1 MKLTQHEILSCT
13 PNSLLCCFI
22 FSIVHHSPYCW
33 WCCYFSLSSFLVIF
47 VWERARAMRTRQQ
60 KLCNCWY
67 FHCSRSSSDDHKT
80 MPLYHLDVL
89 KNFSENIFTWAVVFI
104 PYLVIYYYVTSSHTL
119 LCSVLHCCYST
130 SDVFASTTMKM
141 SFYEHKYRTVSY
153 FTWAYF
159 YVYFV
164 ELFMLQ
170 LNIIDFIFI

>member
-47 VWERARAMRTRQQ
+47 VWESARAMRTRQQ
-60 KLCNCWY
+60 KLCNCCY

-80 MPLYHLDVL
+80 MPLYQLDVL

-104 PYLVIYYYVTSSHTL
+104 PYLVIYYYVTSSHTM
-119 LCSVLHCCYST
+119 LCSLFCTAVIQLLTCLPQLLWKCHFMNINIAPSLILR
-130 SDVFASTTMKM
+130 
-141 SFYEHKYRTVSY
+141 EHT
-153 FTWAYF
+153 
-159 YVYFV
+159 
-164 ELFMLQ
+164 FMYIL
-170 LNIIDFIFI
+170 